1 MPILS
6 NLSHRFHMLTTDAK
20 PDPPRIPVEGYT
32 HNLESNTVNDDEP
45 KTTKFESVS
54 ITSEAQLEQN
64 VTSSEKNNAAP
75 ITNTKSSTKEQ
86 DLNDTKA
93 SSQNANE
100 RKIPNVKT
108 KTKSKQHKHSQ
119 GERTRVVNY
128 NIINSN
134 GVKIGSRTSYI
145 CNINQFANGHVKAT
159 EELCSKKIRQMP
171 AEVERL
177 CVCTDE
183 ITLDDIFTIK
193 TYIGHGWRDVARKL
207 LYSEGQIEQFEE
219 NYKFRGISEVIY
231 QLFLDWKRA
240 NTKNANIGNLINI
253 LWICKEYDCAILL
266 ASARNINLKYHK

>member
-100 RKIPNVKT
+100 P
-108 KTKSKQHKHSQ
+108 Q

-266 ASARNINLKYHK
+266 ASARSKSL